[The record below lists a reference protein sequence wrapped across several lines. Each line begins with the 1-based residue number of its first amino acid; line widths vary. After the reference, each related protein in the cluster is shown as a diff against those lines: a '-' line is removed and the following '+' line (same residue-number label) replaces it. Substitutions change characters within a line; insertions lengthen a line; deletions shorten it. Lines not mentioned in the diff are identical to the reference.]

1 MNKPN
6 LKKLLALLA
15 LSSLLIAC
23 GEAESPGNVAGS
35 DETTAVGTGR
45 WYSQQ
50 QLDNGA
56 QVFATNCSVC
66 HGDQAQ
72 GLTADWRSRQA
83 NGSFPPP
90 PLNGSAHAWHH
101 PVSVLLQVIDFGGED
116 LGGQMPPFESVLNQ
130 DEKMAAIA
138 YFQSFWPDELY
149 LDWVDMDGVN

>member
-90 PLNGSAHAWHH
+90 PLNGSAHA
-101 PVSVLLQVIDFGGED
+101 E
-116 LGGQMPPFESVLNQ
+116 NR
-130 DEKMAAIA
+130 MAMKVE
-138 YFQSFWPDELY
+138 PRNE
-149 LDWVDMDGVN
+149 VNTMLSTLRCWTMWD